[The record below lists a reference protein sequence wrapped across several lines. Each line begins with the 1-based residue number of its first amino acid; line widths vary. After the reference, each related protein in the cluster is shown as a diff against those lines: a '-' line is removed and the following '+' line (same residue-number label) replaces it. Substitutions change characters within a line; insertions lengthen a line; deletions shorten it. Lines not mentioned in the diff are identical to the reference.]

1 MSLASIAEYSGPL
14 LAAAGGSLAAE
25 KSGRT
30 NMALEGLVTV
40 GAFVAA
46 ASGVSGIPPIAGA
59 ALAALLGTALA
70 LAFCVFL
77 EKTGADPV
85 ISGIAFNLL
94 SAASVSALAEAISG
108 SAGLWRFGAPSG
120 AMIPFASLLAGLA
133 FFALSWIL
141 IARTRAGLRLRAAG
155 SSPEALQ
162 AAGADPEGGRRLAFA
177 VSGCG
182 AALAGALMALGI
194 GAFSP
199 GLSAGRGWLALASV
213 YAGRKGASGT
223 LAAVAAFSGA
233 NYIATIAQSSF
244 PLPLELSACIP
255 PLVALIAVTLSGL
268 RAGGGGGR
276 RP

>member
-1 MSLASIAEYSGPL
+1 MIFASIAEYAGPL
-14 LAAAGGSLAAE
+14 LAASGGSLAAE

-46 ASGVSGIPPIAGA
+46 AAGVAGIPPASAAGVA
-59 ALAALLGTALA
+59 ALAGALIA

-77 EKTGADPV
+77 ERTGADPV

-94 SAASVSALAEAISG
+94 AAASVSALAEAISG

-120 AMIPFASLLAGLA
+120 AWLPFASLAIGIS
-133 FFALSWIL
+133 FFAISWIV

-155 SSPEALQ
+155 SSPEALL

-177 VSGCG
+177 ISGCG
-182 AALAGALMALGI
+182 AALAGALMAIGI

-213 YAGRKGASGT
+213 YAGRKGAMGT
-223 LAAVAAFSGA
+223 LAAVAAFAGA
-233 NYIATIAQSSF
+233 NYIATLAQSSF
-244 PLPLELSACIP
+244 PLPLELSAFIP
-255 PLVALIAVTLSGL
+255 PLVALIAVILSGL
-268 RAGGGGGR
+268 GRGGR
-276 RP
+276 RGKVN